1 MRRENLQI
9 YPAVESFTDER
20 PKNKCGSDNKFT
32 SNVNTNLFIPGDAS
46 IAGIIIAKGLL
57 IQTCLIT
64 LQVNSINQKIWKGL

>member
-46 IAGIIIAKGLL
+46 IAGIIIAKGL
-57 IQTCLIT
+57 
-64 LQVNSINQKIWKGL
+64 